1 MSRILGQGKPGAFA
15 LHAAVGGLGAALG
28 GNVAGAM
35 AGTIAGEVATSS
47 VREQGDSR
55 SQVCQ
60 GENGPGH
67 EGVGNARV
75 LEEIV

>member
-1 MSRILGQGKPGAFA
+1 MPRLGDLAPRWGEN
-15 LHAAVGGLGAALG
+15 VG
-28 GNVAGAM
+28 GAM

-60 GENGPGH
+60 GEKGPGH
-67 EGVGNARV
+67 EDVGDARV
-75 LEEIV
+75 LKEIV